1 MNRFTSIINIYDGLD
16 LYTEVMRGEDW
27 RVAINLHQ
35 IIMQLPDFIESTKQL
50 EDTAIEQHEVKEAK
64 NLLNQVDNE
73 PMLH

>member
-1 MNRFTSIINIYDGLD
+1 
-16 LYTEVMRGEDW
+16 MRGEDW